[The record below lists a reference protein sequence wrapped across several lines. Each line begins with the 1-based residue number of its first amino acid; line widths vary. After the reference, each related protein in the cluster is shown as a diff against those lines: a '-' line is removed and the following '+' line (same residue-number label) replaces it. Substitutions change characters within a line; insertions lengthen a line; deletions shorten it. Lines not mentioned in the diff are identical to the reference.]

1 MQRSTLR
8 LLIDVHHLGNNV
20 LRFGSSCGRR
30 HDILIITPVDLTG
43 SDSFGNTWKCLGY
56 RLGRLRVPFAH
67 IFCGSKLQPDGL
79 AVWMAQPAFMDTQGQ
94 FQGGVDGSYGVEF
107 DSRQYGAEFV
117 TAGLLSAASLDYGVL
132 DLGI

>member
-1 MQRSTLR
+1 
-8 LLIDVHHLGNNV
+8 
-20 LRFGSSCGRR
+20 
-30 HDILIITPVDLTG
+30 
-43 SDSFGNTWKCLGY
+43 
-56 RLGRLRVPFAH
+56 
-67 IFCGSKLQPDGL
+67 
-79 AVWMAQPAFMDTQGQ
+79 MAQPAFMDTQGQ